1 MHAFKP
7 IWKLM
12 QGQRLRYASALV
24 ALVLAAGVL
33 YLVPLVPQVTIDRV
47 IAPAHAPEG
56 VEEAPSGLTRLL
68 ISLMGG
74 EDRVA
79 SSLWIP
85 ALAIV
90 GCTILAGLLTYLRD
104 RWAAGASEGIVRRV
118 RDRLYDHLQRLP
130 TAYFDTAESGDLVQ
144 RCTSDV
150 ETLRLFLSSH
160 VIEIGRCAF
169 MLLLPIPLMLMID
182 WRMTLVSL
190 VLVPAI
196 GFFSAYYFFRIRSAF
211 KEKDEAEGRLTA
223 SIQENLS
230 GIRVVRAF
238 ARQDFERE
246 RFDKVNTEHRDLDN
260 RLYVL
265 MGRYWSTSDLLCM
278 GQKGL
283 VIGFG
288 IYWLAQGSLG
298 VGAFY
303 FFLSVVTMF
312 IFPVRMMGRVLTELG
327 KAMVALG
334 RLEEIL
340 ELAEEDA
347 SDAPTVAPGSRI
359 RGEIEF
365 RNVGC
370 VLAGQRV
377 LEDVSFRVEP
387 GRTLALMGPSGSG
400 KSTVINLL
408 LRFYDRSEGEIL
420 IDGVPIEKYDR
431 RELRRMT
438 AVVMQEPFLYSK
450 SIRDNLRIARPD
462 APDQVVT
469 EATGLAAVHD
479 SIERFE
485 QGYDTVVGERGV
497 TLSGGQRQR
506 VAIARA
512 LLQDPPVLVLDDAL
526 SAVDMDT
533 ESAIIDALRS
543 RRAERTSIVIAH
555 RISTVMHADS
565 IVLLDRGRVVQ
576 RGDHRTLV
584 DEPGLYRRLWKLQT
598 AGDTPHDSPKDRT
611 QDPYPSL
618 TGRTPDSDE
627 VSAHG

>member
-1 MHAFKP
+1 MHALKP

-24 ALVLAAGVL
+24 VLVLAAGVL

-47 IAPAHAPEG
+47 LAPEHDTDG
-56 VEEAPSGLTRLL
+56 AGPGGWLL
-68 ISLMGG
+68 NLMGG
-74 EDRVA
+74 EERVLA
-79 SSLWIP
+79 NLWIP
-85 ALAIV
+85 AIAIV
-90 GCTILAGLLTYLRD
+90 GFTLLAGGLTYLRD

-130 TAYFDTAESGDLVQ
+130 MRYYDTAESGDLVQ

-169 MLLLPIPLMLMID
+169 MLLLPIPLMVMID
-182 WRMTLVSL
+182 WRMALVSL
-190 VLVPAI
+190 VLVPVIA
-196 GFFSAYYFFRIRSAF
+196 FFSAYYFFRIRSAF

-265 MGRYWSTSDLLCM
+265 MGRFWSTSDLLCLT
-278 GQKGL
+278 QKGL

-288 IYWLAQGSLG
+288 IYWLAEGSLG

-340 ELAEEDA
+340 ELIEEDA
-347 SDAPTVAPGSRI
+347 SDAPAIATGTPI

-365 RNVGC
+365 RGVGC
-370 VLAGQRV
+370 VHGTQRV

-387 GRTLALMGPSGSG
+387 GQTLALMGPSGSG
-400 KSTVINLL
+400 KSTIINLL
-408 LRFYDRSEGEIL
+408 LRFYDASEGEIL
-420 IDGVPIEKYDR
+420 IDGRPIERYDR
-431 RELRRMT
+431 RELRRRI

-450 SIRDNLRIARPD
+450 TIRDNLRIARPD
-462 APDQVVT
+462 APDSVVT
-469 EATGLAAVHD
+469 EATGLAAVHE

-485 QGYDTVVGERGV
+485 RGYDTVVGERGV

-533 ESAIIDALRS
+533 ESAIIDALRQ
-543 RRAERTSIVIAH
+543 RRHERTSIVIAH
-555 RISTVMHADS
+555 RVSTVMHADT
-565 IVLLDRGRVVQ
+565 IVVLDKGRVVQ
-576 RGDHRTLV
+576 TGDHRSLV

-598 AGDTPHDSPKDRT
+598 AGDTT
-611 QDPYPSL
+611 QDRKPTDNYTPDPD
-618 TGRTPDSDE
+618 RTPDSDE